1 MPAIVLTRG
10 GANFKAEFTRLL
22 HRKRAMKFTRTALC
36 ALSLAGLIAGPLP
49 TLVAPGTVDAAYAKG
64 NGGGNAGGGGNG
76 GGKGN
81 GKSAGKG
88 KPEKLANAPVDDEGI
103 VKKNH
108 GLLASELK
116 GLNAAHA
123 SAAALANAAPN
134 SQVGR
139 IAAYQEAALATEA
152 AGEELEKAIEDLAA
166 AEDALQALNDS
177 YTGRTTEEIDAD
189 IAGLDPS
196 APDYTEKLDALNA
209 ERAAAAEFEAE
220 QDALETA
227 VADASD
233 AVADAETAVDTAALA
248 EADALNVASGGRILS
263 PEALDYFRGLLDL

>member
-1 MPAIVLTRG
+1 MRI
-10 GANFKAEFTRLL
+10 
-22 HRKRAMKFTRTALC
+22 TRTALC
-36 ALSLAGLIAGPLP
+36 ALALAGLIAGPLP

-64 NGGGNAGGGGNG
+64 SGGGNAGGGGNG

-88 KPEKLANAPVDDEGI
+88 KPEKLANAPVDDDGI
-103 VKKNH
+103 AKNNH

-123 SAAALANAAPN
+123 SATALANAAPN

-139 IAAYQEAALATEA
+139 IAAYQEAALATDA
-152 AGEELEKAIEDLAA
+152 AGEELTKAIEDLAA

-196 APDYTEKLDALNA
+196 APDYAEKLDALNA

-233 AVADAETAVDTAALA
+233 AVEDAEAAVDTAALA
-248 EADALNVASGGRILS
+248 EADALNLASGGRILS

>member
-1 MPAIVLTRG
+1 
-10 GANFKAEFTRLL
+10 
-22 HRKRAMKFTRTALC
+22 MKITRTALC
-36 ALSLAGLIAGPLP
+36 ALALASLIAGPLP
-49 TLVAPGTVDAAYAKG
+49 ALVAPDSFDAACAKG
-64 NGGGNAGGGGNG
+64 NGGGKGGGGGGG

-81 GKSAGKG
+81 GRSAGKG
-88 KPEKLANAPVDDEGI
+88 KPEKAANAAVDDEG
-103 VKKNH
+103 VTKNNH

-123 SAAALANAAPN
+123 SATAFANAAPD
-134 SQVGR
+134 SQIGR
-139 IAAYQEAALATEA
+139 IAAYQEAALATDA
-152 AGEELEKAIEDLAA
+152 AGEHLTKAIEDLAA
-166 AEDALQALNDS
+166 AEGALQALNDG

-196 APDYTEKLDALNA
+196 APDYAEKLDALNA

-220 QDALETA
+220 QDALEKA

-248 EADALNVASGGRILS
+248 EADALNSASGGRILS
-263 PEALDYFRGLLDL
+263 PKALDYFRGLLDL